1 MKRFLRCAEI
11 PRRSHDKRETLRY
24 IQQSQ
29 MISVLLKRFVH
40 GVIVLWAVATLTFL
54 LLRLAP
60 GGPFDSER
68 KLPPEIIANLEAK
81 YHLNE
86 PVLEQY
92 VRYLA
97 GLAHGDFGPSYK
109 YLDRGVTEIIADT
122 LPTSALLGILAVLFT
137 MVVSFPLGFF
147 AAYYRESTIDRLCL
161 FIGTLGIS
169 LPNFI
174 LGALLIWA
182 VALQLGWLQAGRW
195 DDWSSVILP
204 MVTLGAAPAA
214 YVSALLRSSLIE
226 TLGED
231 FVRTA
236 RAKGV
241 REHSVL
247 ARHALRNSLIPILTV
262 MGPLTATLL
271 TGSFVVEYVFAI
283 PGMGRFFITAVTD
296 RDYPLIMGVTLVYT
310 AILVSANF
318 AVDLLYG
325 WVDPRIRTE

>member
-1 MKRFLRCAEI
+1 MTPL
-11 PRRSHDKRETLRY
+11 
-24 IQQSQ
+24 
-29 MISVLLKRFVH
+29 LLKRLIH
-40 GVIVLWAVATLTFL
+40 GIIVLWAVATLTFI

-97 GLAHGDFGPSYK
+97 GLARGDFGPSYK

-122 LPTSALLGILAVLFT
+122 LPTSALLGILAVLFAVT
-137 MVVSFPLGFF
+137 VSFPLGLF
-147 AAYYRESTIDRLCL
+147 AAYYRESVIDRLCL
-161 FIGTLGIS
+161 FVSTLGIS

-174 LGALLIWA
+174 LGALLIWT

-195 DDWSSVILP
+195 DEWSSVILP
-204 MVTLGAAPAA
+204 MITLGAAPAA
-214 YVSALLRSSLIE
+214 YLSALLRSNLIE
-226 TLGED
+226 ILNED

-236 RAKGV
+236 RAKGA
-241 REHSVL
+241 REQAVI
-247 ARHALRNSLIPILTV
+247 AKHALRNSLIPILTV
-262 MGPLTATLL
+262 MGPLIAALL

-310 AILVSANF
+310 AILVGANL

-325 WVDPRIRTE
+325 WVDPRIRAE

>member
-1 MKRFLRCAEI
+1 MTSL
-11 PRRSHDKRETLRY
+11 
-24 IQQSQ
+24 
-29 MISVLLKRFVH
+29 LLKRLIH
-40 GVIVLWAVATLTFL
+40 GVIVLWAVATLTFI

-92 VRYLA
+92 IRYLA
-97 GLAHGDFGPSYK
+97 GLARGDLGPSYK

-122 LPTSALLGILAVLFT
+122 LPTSALLGILAVLFA
-137 MVVSFPLGFF
+137 VSVSFSLGLF
-147 AAYYRESTIDRLCL
+147 AAYYRESVIDRLSL
-161 FIGTLGIS
+161 FVSTLGIS

-174 LGALLIWA
+174 LGALLIWT

-214 YVSALLRSSLIE
+214 YLSALLRSSLIE
-226 TLGED
+226 SLNED

-236 RAKGV
+236 RAKGA
-241 REHSVL
+241 REQAVI
-247 ARHALRNSLIPILTV
+247 AKHALRNSLIPILTV
-262 MGPLTATLL
+262 MGPLIAALL

-310 AILVSANF
+310 TILVGANL

-325 WVDPRIRTE
+325 WVDPRIRAE

>member
-1 MKRFLRCAEI
+1 
-11 PRRSHDKRETLRY
+11 
-24 IQQSQ
+24 

-161 FIGTLGIS
+161 FIGTLGVS

-214 YVSALLRSSLIE
+214 YVFALLRSSLIE

-262 MGPLTATLL
+262 LGPLTATLL

>member
-1 MKRFLRCAEI
+1 
-11 PRRSHDKRETLRY
+11 
-24 IQQSQ
+24 

-122 LPTSALLGILAVLFT
+122 LPTSALLGILAVLLT

-262 MGPLTATLL
+262 LGPLTATLL

-325 WVDPRIRTE
+325 WVDPRIRTK